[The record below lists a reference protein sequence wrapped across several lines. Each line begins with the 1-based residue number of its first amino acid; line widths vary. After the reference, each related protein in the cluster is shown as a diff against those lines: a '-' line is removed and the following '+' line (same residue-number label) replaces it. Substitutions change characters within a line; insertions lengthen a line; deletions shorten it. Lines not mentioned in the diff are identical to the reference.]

1 MFHFWA
7 NTAIHYRHLCCCVQ
21 LFNLCTLVFDFVF
34 YLVFDYCVDPATF
47 LLPRHHQKELR
58 KQALA
63 AAAAGDPGVKDGAHW
78 MVGAAEEMGRKS
90 EKCLKELHQILSAL
104 VHSADHILK
113 STPVQP
119 DKDIT

>member
-1 MFHFWA
+1 VLQEIRGKMRA
-7 NTAIHYRHLCCCVQ
+7 MG
-21 LFNLCTLVFDFVF
+21 D
-34 YLVFDYCVDPATF
+34 
-47 LLPRHHQKELR
+47 LLSRLRHHQKELR